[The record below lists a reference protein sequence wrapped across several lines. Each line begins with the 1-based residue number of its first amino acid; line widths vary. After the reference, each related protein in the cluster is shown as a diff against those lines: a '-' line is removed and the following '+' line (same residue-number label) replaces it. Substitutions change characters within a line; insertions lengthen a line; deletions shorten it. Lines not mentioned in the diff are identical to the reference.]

1 MTVSIHLLGASIIL
15 PILRFCC
22 SNHSNFFLFF
32 LSKNTFQVNFMW
44 LCKCKYICMQVCI
57 YVNMFLLPTFHNI
70 LMMKFSSYTKRILI
84 LFLNK
89 FLFLKHMVSLVLL
102 IGENEEIFG
111 QYWTPYSLP
120 QQGKP
125 SNLAQYRPKLQ
136 NLISDDS
143 L

>member
-15 PILRFCC
+15 PILQFCR

-32 LSKNTFQVNFMW
+32 LSKNTCQVNFIW

-57 YVNMFLLPTFHNI
+57 YVVMFLLPTFHNI

-102 IGENEEIFG
+102 IGENKEIFG